1 MQIEA
6 LTLDLDETLWPI
18 QPVIARA
25 EAELH
30 AWLRTHAPATA
41 ARFDVPA
48 LQALRDAV
56 ALEFPDRAH
65 DFSWLRRESIER
77 ALEAAGDATELAEP
91 AFEHFF
97 AWRHRVT
104 LFDDA
109 LPALKQLSRRFPI
122 LALTNGNAEL
132 AHIGLAPYFVGR
144 LSAREFGRGKPH
156 ADFFHAGCAQLGFDP
171 AQVLHVGDDWALDI
185 EGAWGAG
192 QPSAWICRPHHAPR
206 PDWARAGPWFEGS
219 NLLELAYRLL
229 PLSGSDH

>member
-1 MQIEA
+1 MTAIRA

-18 QPVIARA
+18 QPVIERA

-30 AWLRTHAPATA
+30 AWLRQHAAATA

-65 DFSWLRRESIER
+65 DFTWLRRESIER
-77 ALEAAGDATELAEP
+77 ALVLAGDAPELAEP

-97 AWRHRVT
+97 EWRHRVV

-109 LPALKQLSRRFPI
+109 LPALQRLCGRYPI

-132 AHIGLAPYFVGR
+132 ARIGLAPYFVGR

-156 ADFFHAGCAQLGFDP
+156 ADFFHAACSQLGLTPD
-171 AQVLHVGDDWALDI
+171 QVLHVGDDWALDI
-185 EGAWGAG
+185 EGAHGAG
-192 QPSAWICRPHHAPR
+192 QPSAWICRPHHAAKPA
-206 PDWARAGPWFEGS
+206 WAQAKPWFEGAD
-219 NLLELAYRLL
+219 LLQLADRL
-229 PLSGSDH
+229 GA

>member
-1 MQIEA
+1 MTAIRA

-18 QPVIARA
+18 QPVIERA
-25 EAELH
+25 ETELH
-30 AWLRTHAPATA
+30 AWLRQHAAATA

-65 DFSWLRRESIER
+65 DFTWLRRESIER
-77 ALEAAGDATELAEP
+77 ALMLAGDPPELAEP

-97 AWRHRVT
+97 DWRHRVV

-109 LPALKQLSRRFPI
+109 LPALQRLCGRYPI

-132 AHIGLAPYFVGR
+132 ARIGLAPYFVGR

-156 ADFFHAGCAQLGFDP
+156 ADFFHAACAQLGLTP
-171 AQVLHVGDDWALDI
+171 GQVLHVGDDWALDI
-185 EGAWGAG
+185 EGAHGAG
-192 QPSAWICRPHHAPR
+192 QPSAWICRPHHGTKPA
-206 PDWARAGPWFEGS
+206 WAQAKPWFEGAD
-219 NLLELAYRLL
+219 LLQLADRL
-229 PLSGSDH
+229 GA